1 MIHSVKTGT
10 LAIAIAVAA
19 ALVAACGGGGR
30 RDDPRAATVDV
41 SGDLRYLA
49 GDLAFDYRGLPVMEG
64 RMVPEEAW
72 RGYSVHRPL
81 INAAAKGVYWIRV
94 SLPAA
99 DIRNSVVFI
108 PGGSYFQ
115 NFEAYLEGKRIYS
128 SRTAARK
135 HVSAL
140 SMEPHLIPLDPSSG
154 ERTLYLRF
162 MAEQPGRV
170 GLADRI
176 YLGSERA
183 VINRIVLRQTDRLIL
198 GFIFVFTALA
208 CLAVFLRLYYRRR
221 KALYAVLAFFIM
233 SLSFGL
239 FVMFSSDLATMFFVC
254 PAVADNVV
262 LMSIVVFPVGL
273 FLFIDKTIG
282 PGFARVIRRSW
293 QVFLFLAVAALAF
306 LALGVTVSY
315 HLIVLLRS
323 TLFLLAAAAAFAE
336 MIRAIRRGRRGAR
349 ITSIGLLIFAFYSA
363 SDMLMKLNLF
373 PPRQLHYHW
382 GFFIL
387 LILMGWLLYNKFEE
401 NQEKLRIYSRE
412 LEEKSASLQEL
423 NRTLEERV
431 QERTEELQERNRELN
446 EANLSLADR
455 NRVIEGEIAM
465 ARKIQQQLIPTSAP
479 LAAIAPLYRP
489 MDQVGGD
496 FYDFIPLED
505 EGRVGIFISDVSG
518 HGIPAALITSMVK
531 TIILQAGAR
540 RGDPAALF
548 EYLNGLLYGKTG
560 DNFITAFYGILDPAA
575 RVLTWGSAGHN
586 PPFIISGDAITPLAG
601 FRSLPIAGM
610 DNGTLREAG
619 KSYRNNVTDL
629 FPASKLLLYTDG
641 LTEAISIGGG
651 GPDFE
656 GSAMMEAIARNRHGS
671 SRDFVAGLYEDL
683 VAFRGSD
690 SFDDD
695 VCIICVDIGGA
706 A

>member
-1 MIHSVKTGT
+1 M
-10 LAIAIAVAA
+10 AAVF
-19 ALVAACGGGGR
+19 VAACSGGGR
-30 RDDPRAATVDV
+30 PGDSRSTTVDV
-41 SGDLRYLA
+41 SGDMRYLA
-49 GDLAFDYRGLPVMEG
+49 GDLAFDYRGLPVLEG
-64 RMVPEEAW
+64 KGVPEDAW
-72 RGYSVHRPL
+72 RRYDVHRPL
-81 INAAAKGVYWIRV
+81 LNAAAKKVYWIRV
-94 SLPAA
+94 RLPAA
-99 DIRNSVVFI
+99 DDRSTVVFI

-115 NFEAYLEGKRIYS
+115 DFEAYLEGRRIYS
-128 SRTAARK
+128 SRAAARK

-140 SMEPHLIPLDPSSG
+140 SMEPHLIPLAPHHGD
-154 ERTLYLRF
+154 RTLYFRF

-176 YLGSERA
+176 SMGSERA
-183 VINRIVLRQTDRLIL
+183 VINRIVLQQTDRLIL

-208 CLAVFLRLYYRRR
+208 CLAAFLRLYYRQRR
-221 KALYAVLAFFIM
+221 AFLAVLAFFIM
-233 SLSFGL
+233 SLTFGL

-254 PAVADNVV
+254 PAVADNLTLMSVV
-262 LMSIVVFPVGL
+262 LFPVGL
-273 FLFIDKTIG
+273 FLFIDQTIG
-282 PGFARVIRRSW
+282 PGFAKVIRRSW

-306 LALGVTVSY
+306 LALDVTVSY
-315 HLIVLLRS
+315 HMIILLRS
-323 TLFLLAAAAAFAE
+323 ALFFLAAAAAFAE

-401 NQEKLRIYSRE
+401 NQEKLRVYSRE

-431 QERTEELQERNRELN
+431 QERTEELRERNRELK

-455 NRVIEGEIAM
+455 NRIIESEIAM
-465 ARKIQQQLIPTSAP
+465 ARKIQQQLIPPSAP
-479 LAAIAPLYRP
+479 LAAIEPLYRP

-496 FYDFIPLED
+496 FYDFIVLEE

-540 RGDPAALF
+540 RRDPAALL

-586 PPFIISGDAITPLAG
+586 QPFIITGDDVAPLAG

-610 DNGTLREAG
+610 DNGTLRNAG

-629 FPASKLLLYTDG
+629 SPASKLLLYTDG
-641 LTEAISIGGG
+641 LTEAINVGGD

-656 GSAMMEAIARNRHGS
+656 GGAMMEAIARNRHVS
-671 SRDFVAGLYEDL
+671 SRDFVAGLYDAL

-695 VCIICVDIGGA
+695 VCIICVDIAGA